1 MGQYESHAITVMA
14 PIQLQIVVIYRPPG
28 QSSPLP
34 RGAGRVAVLFH
45 GGWNS
50 TLSFW

>member
-1 MGQYESHAITVMA
+1 MAI
-14 PIQLQIVVIYRPPG
+14 IQLQIVVIYRPPWPN
-28 QSSPLP
+28 SSPHP
-34 RGAGRVAVLFH
+34 KGAGWVAVLFH